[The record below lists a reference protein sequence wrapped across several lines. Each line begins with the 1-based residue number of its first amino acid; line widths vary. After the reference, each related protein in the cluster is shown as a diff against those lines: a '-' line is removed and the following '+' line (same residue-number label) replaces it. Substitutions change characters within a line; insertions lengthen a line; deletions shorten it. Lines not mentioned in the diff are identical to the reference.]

1 MASLLQLGHAGATHF
16 CRQIKLCAVAL
27 SNLLLTGASKRRIEK
42 VKSTAFNPRTEWLVG
57 SVLRINPAG
66 RFGKKALQKLASPVR
81 CSSSSFPSEAT
92 FAVRAIRSWR
102 VKLAGIG
109 RLRHA
114 YLKLPTTLALKQKS
128 AIHCNLWVAPSAPPS
143 QLLNGGRGYA
153 MQNARP
159 IFLPHIFL
167 PLSGLPTTSEL
178 QQFVGGTIRRTS

>member
-1 MASLLQLGHAGATHF
+1 MASLLRLGHAGATHF

-128 AIHCNLWVAPSAPPS
+128 AIHCNLWVAPSALCDKELACKAS
-143 QLLNGGRGYA
+143 WHRQA
-153 MQNARP
+153 AAR
-159 IFLPHIFL
+159 LPQTTHHSRIETKECN
-167 PLSGLPTTSEL
+167 PL
-178 QQFVGGTIRRTS
+178 QFMGGTIRPLR